1 MEGGASGEEGLGANG
16 AWGRENG
23 AATEW
28 DRQPLE
34 GETGK
39 ETEGETGGGAQ
50 PKEEEEEEEEEEQEE
65 GEEEEDAPLKPFVVP
80 SECGESRDVIDIL
93 FRKKRLYG
101 L

>member
-23 AATEW
+23 AASEG

-34 GETGK
+34 GERGK

-50 PKEEEEEEEEEEQEE
+50 PEEEEEEEGEQEE
-65 GEEEEDAPLKPFVVP
+65 GEQEEDAPLKPFVVP

-93 FRKKRLYG
+93 LRKKRLYG